1 MQGQDENNRPQ
12 ATTTPFYACWS
23 ERTGA
28 GHVRAQADQRMP
40 GMREKK
46 KAGGPQE
53 NPAWRTYWKQGAM
66 RLVTCL
72 KHPGKTNE

>member
-1 MQGQDENNRPQ
+1 MTIKLWLERQISLSLRNAGYLSAAAARPE
-12 ATTTPFYACWS
+12 Y
-23 ERTGA
+23 GL
-28 GHVRAQADQRMP
+28 VRMP